1 MGLGDFLKSASG
13 KLEKLNGE
21 SLEWKAKLSDKS
33 DEELRQIAKTGSPT
47 AKRLGAAALL
57 KDRGY

>member
-33 DEELRQIAKTGSPT
+33 DEELRQIAKTGYPT